1 MSDSEIIDPVSHLAA
16 WIESARRR
24 GESDAHAATL
34 ATVDP
39 ASVRPSVRT
48 VYVQIDDEALVF
60 FVNTRSGK
68 GQQLRWHPHAALCFF
83 WRGLQ
88 QQVNVEGVVDLLDEE
103 AADRLWAQRSR
114 ESTLVARSSE
124 QHAVFGDLD
133 AFRSRLEQERDN
145 YSFHRAPR
153 PDNWLGYRLLP
164 TRIEFWATGWH
175 RARPRYL
182 FERVPQGGWQQAI
195 QEP

>member
-1 MSDSEIIDPVSHLAA
+1 MNVSEITDPVGHLAE

-39 ASVRPSVRT
+39 AFVRPSVRT
-48 VYVQIDDEALVF
+48 VYVQIDDDALVF

-88 QQVNVEGVVDLLDEE
+88 QQVNVEGVVDMLKDD

-114 ESTLVARSSE
+114 ESTLVARSSD
-124 QHAVFGDLD
+124 QHAVFGDPD
-133 AFRSRLEQERDN
+133 AFRARLEQEHDN
-145 YSFHRAPR
+145 YNFERAPR
-153 PDNWLGYRLLP
+153 PENWRGYRLLP
-164 TRIEFWATGWH
+164 TRLEFWATGWH

-182 FERVPQGGWQQAI
+182 FERAPSGGWQSAV

>member
-1 MSDSEIIDPVSHLAA
+1 MNVSEVTDPVGHLAE

-39 ASVRPSVRT
+39 AFVRPSVRT
-48 VYVQIDDEALVF
+48 VYVQIDGDALVF

-88 QQVNVEGVVDLLDEE
+88 QQVNVEGVVDLLDDE
-103 AADRLWAQRSR
+103 AADRLWAQRSH

-133 AFRSRLEQERDN
+133 AFHARLEQEHETYR
-145 YSFHRAPR
+145 FHRA
-153 PDNWLGYRLLP
+153 
-164 TRIEFWATGWH
+164 
-175 RARPRYL
+175 
-182 FERVPQGGWQQAI
+182 
-195 QEP
+195 